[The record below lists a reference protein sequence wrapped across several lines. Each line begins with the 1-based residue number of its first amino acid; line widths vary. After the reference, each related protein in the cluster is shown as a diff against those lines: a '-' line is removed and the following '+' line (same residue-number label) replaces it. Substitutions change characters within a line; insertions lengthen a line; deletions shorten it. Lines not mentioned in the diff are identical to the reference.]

1 MHYRCCHVW
10 PIEDKF
16 LERRAGQLRVKSLS
30 WYCTPLSAVF
40 SQINCLFKTVEM
52 EGERLI
58 KSVQHCT
65 SSTTLFYKVFIWIVP
80 CNQVTT
86 PKPSRFTTLSE
97 QFQPPLAESESASSS
112 KVFVLKAGV
121 QIKIQTLWMYQM
133 VNFSGLMLFFFPQ
146 AKVSPSCPSWPYYSK
161 WKGRSKLYSKR
172 IFLWCN
178 PFQRVCGIE
187 HRRATA
193 SAPGRPPAALIQ
205 RRWCIGLV
213 IIQGCLNEFSQSQ
226 EHVYNPGWPISSP
239 GGLFHSTDLDW
250 EICSLALHYFFFF
263 LLQKMFVCVWAPNSC
278 CCCHFSARGA
288 WTLINL
294 CPKMVWTRHFLKTLT
309 DGLWR

>member
-1 MHYRCCHVW
+1 M
-10 PIEDKF
+10 IID
-16 LERRAGQLRVKSLS
+16 S
-30 WYCTPLSAVF
+30 T
-40 SQINCLFKTVEM
+40 
-52 EGERLI
+52 RLI
-58 KSVQHCT
+58 KSVQHRT

-112 KVFVLKAGV
+112 KVFVLKARV

-133 VNFSGLMLFFFPQ
+133 VDFQAQWCFSLLINK
-146 AKVSPSCPSWPYYSK
+146 AKVSPSCFSWPYYSK

-172 IFLWCN
+172 IFLSWCN

-250 EICSLALHYFFFF
+250 EICSLALHYFF
-263 LLQKMFVCVWAPNSC
+263 LLLTSKNVCMCVSPQ
-278 CCCHFSARGA
+278 
-288 WTLINL
+288 
-294 CPKMVWTRHFLKTLT
+294 
-309 DGLWR
+309 